1 MADAG
6 QRKYNALISNT
17 MLFAISNFSSKL
29 LSVIIQPYLSY
40 ALGDTAVMGVTK
52 LTSQCANLLIPIVSL
67 GMSFAIIRFGLDK
80 AVNKV
85 QVFTNGLATILLGF
99 VLLLFA
105 APLMHIIP
113 AMADYLFLIYVYVLV
128 SCLRTLCTQ
137 FIRSRMYNRLVAID
151 GILCTF
157 STLMFY
163 ILFLN
168 VLKLGAT
175 GYLLA
180 IICGDGLSA
189 VFVFL
194 TGRLW
199 NYLDVR
205 QFNKTLWQDMLRYC
219 VPMIPAQISF
229 WIINTS
235 DLFYV
240 NLMCDGYGGLSG
252 ASWAGLLSTGYFLPT
267 LVNTVGQIFNEAWQL
282 SAVTEESEREIFFSK
297 VFAMYSG
304 IMFCCAAGIIW
315 LCQPLMHI
323 FKSNFYDAWQ
333 FVPLLAIAASFTCLN
348 TFLNS
353 VYVVY
358 KRSTLSLYT
367 MLVGAVCNLILNYA
381 LILIMGPVGAA
392 LASMLSLGIV
402 LALRM
407 RSTQGLLLM
416 DFGLRRVGVS
426 LAVLLM
432 EATWL
437 LTGRPAPLIIGLLS
451 TAVVFLVNLDAVWDM
466 VWMLLDRFAPGLA
479 RRLPH
484 QLRIRPGK
492 K

>member
-1 MADAG
+1 MADSG
-6 QRKYNALISNT
+6 RYKYRALFSNT

-29 LSVIIQPYLSY
+29 LSIIVQPYLSY

-52 LTSQCANLLIPIVSL
+52 LTSQCANLLIPLVSL

-85 QVFTNGLATILLGF
+85 QVFTNGLVTILLGF
-99 VLLLFA
+99 GILAVLSPAIRL
-105 APLMHIIP
+105 IP
-113 AMADYLFLIYVYVLV
+113 AMGEYLFLLYLYVLV

-137 FIRSRMYNRLVAID
+137 FVRSRMYNRLVAID

-163 ILFLN
+163 VLYLN
-168 VLKLGAT
+168 VLNLGAT

-189 VFVFL
+189 LFVFVA
-194 TGRLW
+194 GKLW
-199 NYLDVR
+199 NYLDLR
-205 QFNKTLWQDMLRYC
+205 QFNRALWRDMLRYC

-240 NLMCDGYGGLSG
+240 NVMCDGYEGLSG

-282 SAVTEESEREIFFSK
+282 SAVTEESEREEFFSK

-315 LCQPLMHI
+315 LCRPLMLV
-323 FKSNFYDAWQ
+323 FKENFFSAWQ
-333 FVPLLAIAASFTCLN
+333 FVPLLAIAAVFTCLN

-358 KRSTLSLYT
+358 KLSTLSFYT
-367 MLVGAVCNLILNYA
+367 MLVGAVANLILNFA
-381 LILIMGPVGAA
+381 LIKLMGPVGAT
-392 LASMLSLGIV
+392 LASMISLGIV
-402 LALRM
+402 LVLRI
-407 RSTQGLLLM
+407 RSTRGLLDM
-416 DFGLRRVGVS
+416 DFGLRRVLVS
-426 LAVLLM
+426 LLVLLT
-432 EATWL
+432 EALWL
-437 LTGRPAPLIIGLLS
+437 LQGRSAAMVMGFIFTG
-451 TAVVFLVNLDAVWDM
+451 VVFLVNLAPVWDM
-466 VWMLLDRFAPGLA
+466 LWMLLDRFLPGLA
-479 RRLPH
+479 GKLPRE
-484 QLRIRPGK
+484 LRK
-492 K
+492 LK